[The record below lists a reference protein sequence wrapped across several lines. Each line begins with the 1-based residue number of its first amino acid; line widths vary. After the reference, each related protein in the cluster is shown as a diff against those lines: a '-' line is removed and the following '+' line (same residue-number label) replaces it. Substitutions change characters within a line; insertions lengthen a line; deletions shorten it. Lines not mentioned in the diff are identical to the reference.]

1 MNSTTKRM
9 TVLAAVVAL
18 WVVLTASAASGS
30 VEGEKKLT
38 VAPTPSSII
47 VNGVSLAPP
56 VGEEGFIF
64 EGTTYVPL
72 RFMSNAAE
80 KTVFWDAATSTVHVS
95 EPTKAEKTLI
105 QRTNASYVVEGDNGS
120 SAAQTKTKGITV
132 YTRSISYVFD
142 GKQVE
147 PVAGKQGF
155 IFNNKVY
162 VPLRFFSEAV
172 GRNVLWDPA
181 THAIRI
187 EAKATVVNAGGIA
200 PGAGNPSPGGGA
212 AGGVTP
218 GAGGGIPGGG
228 GAVTKPS
235 YDSIIASAETQ
246 ISSLQN
252 SCQSSLSSLA
262 SQYFAASNEDA
273 RSALIDQGTAKLAE
287 CDSSFDSIMSSLESE
302 LTKHGYSTTAVGEYR
317 SAYSAMKQAEMAK
330 LLAHLLN

>member
-9 TVLAAVVAL
+9 TVLVAAVAL
-18 WVVLTASAASGS
+18 WGVLTASAASGT

-38 VAPTPSSII
+38 VAPTPSSIS

-56 VGEEGFIF
+56 VGEEGFIY

-105 QRTNASYVVEGDNGS
+105 QKTNASYVVEGDNGS
-120 SAAQTKTKGITV
+120 SATQMKTKSITV
-132 YTRSISYVFD
+132 YTRTISYVFD

-147 PVAGKQGF
+147 PVAGKNGF

-181 THAIRI
+181 TQAIRI
-187 EAKATVVNAGGIA
+187 EAKATAVNAWGTA
-200 PGAGNPSPGGGA
+200 PAAGNPSSGGGA

-218 GAGGGIPGGG
+218 GAGGGG
-228 GAVTKPS
+228 GAVVKPS
-235 YDSIIASAETQ
+235 YESIISDAESKL
-246 ISSLQN
+246 SSLQS
-252 SCQSSLSSLA
+252 SCQSNLSALA
-262 SQYFAASNEDA
+262 SQYLANPSD
-273 RSALIDQGTAKLAE
+273 ALIDQGYAKLSE
-287 CDSSFDSIMSSLESE
+287 CDSSFGSIMSSLESE
-302 LTKHGYSTTAVGEYR
+302 LSKHSYSTAAVSDYR
-317 SAYSAMKQAEMAK
+317 SKYQAMKDAEMAK
-330 LLAHLLN
+330 LLAQLLD